1 MMIEWKKEEG
11 RRKKIDMGLAKI
23 SAEQMAVY
31 QRTARRREAERQRA
45 AAARRERAWLVAAQ
59 AAEVLKQQFGAER
72 VVAFGS
78 LVDNGRFRADSDIDL
93 AVYGIEPARFLK
105 AWHVVDELAPDID
118 IDLVD
123 MAVAKEWVHQVLAER
138 GVDL

>member
-1 MMIEWKKEEG
+1 MATKLG
-11 RRKKIDMGLAKI
+11 AI

-31 QRTARRREAERQRA
+31 QRTARRREAERRQA
-45 AAARRERAWLVAAQ
+45 AVVRRERAWLVAAQ
-59 AAEVLKQQFGAER
+59 AAAVLKKQFGAER
-72 VVAFGS
+72 VVVFGS
-78 LVDNGRFRADSDIDL
+78 LVDNGRFHADSDIDL
-93 AVYGIEPARFLK
+93 AVYGIDPARFLR

-123 MAVAKEWVHQVLAER
+123 MAVAREWVHGVLTER

>member
-1 MMIEWKKEEG
+1 MA
-11 RRKKIDMGLAKI
+11 LAEI

-31 QRTARRREAERQRA
+31 QRTARRREAERRAA

-59 AAEVLKQQFGAER
+59 AADLLKQQFGAER

-93 AVYGIEPARFLK
+93 AVYGIEPALFLK
-105 AWHVVDELAPDID
+105 AWHIIDELAPDIE

-123 MAVAKEWVHQVLAER
+123 MAIAKEWVYQVLAER

>member
-1 MMIEWKKEEG
+1 
-11 RRKKIDMGLAKI
+11 MGMGTEPGVI
-23 SAEQMAVY
+23 SSEQMAVY
-31 QRTARRREAERQRA
+31 RRTARRREAERQRA

-59 AAEVLKQQFGAER
+59 AADVLKKQFGAER

-93 AVYGIEPARFLK
+93 AVYGIEPTLYLK

-123 MAVAKEWVHQVLAER
+123 MAVAKEWVHQVLVER

>member
-1 MMIEWKKEEG
+1 MA
-11 RRKKIDMGLAKI
+11 LAEI

-31 QRTARRREAERQRA
+31 QRTARRREAERRAA

-59 AAEVLKQQFGAER
+59 AADLLKQQFGAKR

-93 AVYGIEPARFLK
+93 AVYGIEPALFLK
-105 AWHVVDELAPDID
+105 AWHIIDELAPDIE

-123 MAVAKEWVHQVLAER
+123 MAIAKEWVYQVLAER